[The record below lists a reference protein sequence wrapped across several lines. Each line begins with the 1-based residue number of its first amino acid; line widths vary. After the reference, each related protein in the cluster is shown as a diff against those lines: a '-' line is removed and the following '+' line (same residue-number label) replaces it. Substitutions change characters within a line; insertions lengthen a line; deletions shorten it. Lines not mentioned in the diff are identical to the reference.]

1 MFYAQSIVSTSNRE
15 IWSWRHRINCSG
27 AHSASS
33 PSASLQHL
41 LSSKQTHL
49 PPPHPAQTQHCII
62 MGDFNSHSPSWGC
75 EELGNKG
82 EEVEYVGH
90 KSTTDPDQPPIDPP
104 SYYSRSWKTSTPD
117 LAFASDSYTKCATE
131 KPVPN

>member
-1 MFYAQSIVSTSNRE
+1 MPSQLYQRQTGR
-15 IWSWRHRINCSG
+15 SG
-27 AHSASS
+27 AGDTELIVVELILPHHHLQVFNIYS
-33 PSASLQHL
+33 PPNKPISL
-41 LSSKQTHL
+41 
-49 PPPHPAQTQHCII
+49 HPIQPKTQHCII